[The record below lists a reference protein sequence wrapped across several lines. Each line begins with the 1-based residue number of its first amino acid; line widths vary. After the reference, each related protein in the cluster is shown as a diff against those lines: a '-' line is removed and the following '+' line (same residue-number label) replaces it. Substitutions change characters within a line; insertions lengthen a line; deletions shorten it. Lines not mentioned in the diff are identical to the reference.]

1 MEAEAHFL
9 LFGPHWRPWQLVSS
23 PLRNIPLNLAGF
35 CEMASR
41 LLFLR
46 LRIRA
51 SFSQL
56 SWVLFSSPFHIFV
69 LWMLSDFSKLSPFGS
84 YLKENNRRLFRY
96 TQDWLPSHLTTKFL
110 APAVWVVSG
119 ALTPSSSNAWGLN
132 SLSRDQRAHWLDHRP
147 RACAWLNTGLTWTEN
162 SSCNLSGFLGLAKW
176 ILIPKL
182 SHLDFSWT
190 ARAI

>member
-51 SFSQL
+51 SFSQP

-96 TQDWLPSHLTTKFL
+96 TQDWPPSHLTTKFL
-110 APAVWVVSG
+110 APAVWVVSVPWPPVP
-119 ALTPSSSNAWGLN
+119 ATPEG
-132 SLSRDQRAHWLDHRP
+132 
-147 RACAWLNTGLTWTEN
+147 
-162 SSCNLSGFLGLAKW
+162 
-176 ILIPKL
+176 
-182 SHLDFSWT
+182 WT
-190 ARAI
+190 ACLETRGLIGWTTGQERAPGSTLGSPELRTAPATYQAF